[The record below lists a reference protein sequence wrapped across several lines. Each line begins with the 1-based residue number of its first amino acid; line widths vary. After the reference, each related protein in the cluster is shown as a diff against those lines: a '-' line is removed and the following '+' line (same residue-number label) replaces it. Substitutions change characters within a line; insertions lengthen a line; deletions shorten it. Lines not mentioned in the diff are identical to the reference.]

1 MPTHV
6 ARYARSPAAPL
17 AADGHL
23 TLLTDQSQAPVFLQG
38 RVRSGPAFARAML
51 VLGRI
56 VKNQARATARDHSA
70 YQAWVQGEYLK
81 ELDATKLR
89 RRANLP
95 QRQQRARELQAEITT
110 LEYQIAIATS
120 QLDYRRALQHF
131 YDWLYTHNRHAWIL
145 IDPVVSV
152 QADATFF
159 EGFSLDE
166 SIYGRVR
173 LGHDQIEAAAPLL
186 PGTTNIDFGVAL
198 EREFQRIRSYRP
210 LDLTIGA
217 QAVQV
222 ATECGAAVE
231 KKIDLPAS
239 WVRGLVEVQ
248 SALMLTPLAFTVTA
262 TFLAEIISRLEA
274 RKETVG
280 PRSLRFRLTP
290 GAPIEVELEPW
301 GTRLIDP
308 DSAFKGPA
316 PHEIRIWGRRRLLL
330 LKDILPDTTLVE
342 VRLLGTG
349 MPSFWTFRI
358 DAVELTVGLSGWTNR
373 DWTAR
378 ARFSAL
384 MPTAQ
389 VSDQLLTRSAALLKS
404 AGQLTPDQLAQAAQ
418 VEGTQARGA
427 LQKLCLLGKALYDPD
442 LATFRWR
449 ELFPEF
455 DLGRLTAPPLEE
467 RQGIALHQA
476 GTVKVTEDTQSAG
489 VRHRLAAITDTK
501 ERHVRLDTDADGR
514 ITYAACTCS
523 HFRHHKLREGPCRH
537 LVALSLQ

>member
-6 ARYARSPAAPL
+6 ARYARSSAAPL

-38 RVRSGPAFARAML
+38 RLRQGPAFARAML
-51 VLGRI
+51 ILGKI
-56 VKNQARATARDHSA
+56 VKGRARAAERDHSA

-81 ELDATKLR
+81 ELDATQLR
-89 RRANLP
+89 LRKNLP
-95 QRQQRARELQAEITT
+95 KRQQRARELQQEITA
-110 LEYQIAIATS
+110 LERQIATATD
-120 QLDYRRALQHF
+120 QLSYRRQIQRF
-131 YDWLYTHNRHAWIL
+131 YDWLYTHNREAWIL

-152 QADATFF
+152 MADATFF

-173 LGHDQIEAAAPLL
+173 LGHDQIETAAPLL

-198 EREFQRIRSYRP
+198 EREFQRIRHYRP
-210 LDLTIGA
+210 LELTIGA

-231 KKIDLPAS
+231 KKIDLPSS

-248 SALMLTPLAFTVTA
+248 SALMLTPIEFTVTA

-274 RKETVG
+274 RKEKEG
-280 PRSLRFRLTP
+280 PRSLRFQLTP
-290 GAPIEVELEPW
+290 GAPVEVELEPW

-308 DSAFKGPA
+308 ESTFRGSAPQ
-316 PHEIRIWGRRRLLL
+316 EIRVWGRRRLLL
-330 LKDILPDTTLVE
+330 LKDILPDTSRVE

-349 MPSFWTFRI
+349 MPSFWTLGI

-384 MPTAQ
+384 MPAAQ
-389 VSDQLLTRSAALLKS
+389 VSDQLLTRAAAVLKS
-404 AGQLTPDQLAQAAQ
+404 AGRLTPDQLARTVP
-418 VEGTQARGA
+418 VEGPQARGA

-442 LATFRWR
+442 VGAFRWR

-455 DLGRLTAPPLEE
+455 DLSRLAEPPLEE
-467 RQGIALHQA
+467 RKGIALHRA
-476 GTVKVTEDTQSAG
+476 GAVKVTADTVSTGGRQ
-489 VRHRLAAITDTK
+489 RLATITDTP
-501 ERHVRLDTDADGR
+501 ERHARLDTDPDGR
-514 ITYAACTCS
+514 ITYATCTCN
-523 HFRHHKLREGPCRH
+523 HFRRHKLREGPCRH